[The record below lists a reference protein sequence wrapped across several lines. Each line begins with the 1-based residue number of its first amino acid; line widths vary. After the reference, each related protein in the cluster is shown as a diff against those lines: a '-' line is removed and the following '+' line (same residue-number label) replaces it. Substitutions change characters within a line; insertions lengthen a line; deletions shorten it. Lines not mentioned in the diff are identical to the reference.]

1 MSTLTD
7 AQKDTLRAHL
17 ADQKYQTLLNE
28 GKPGH
33 VVDLLNDKSGSTNQE
48 RWVTSLTIMAEL
60 GVNPYRSIMDKLDT
74 IAVGDVAVRD
84 FVARLRS
91 QAGADI
97 GHANTLDMIDQ
108 LAALQDGFTA
118 EEAVALKSMSL
129 LPASPMDEMGLPP
142 ATGEMLRDL

>member
-7 AQKDTLRAHL
+7 AQKNTLRTHL
-17 ADQKYQTLLNE
+17 ADQKYQDLLNA
-28 GKPGH
+28 GMPGH
-33 VVDLLNDKSGSTNQE
+33 VVDLLNDKSGSLNQE

-60 GVNPYRSIMDKLDT
+60 GVDMYRSIMTKLDA
-74 IAVGDVAVRD
+74 IAAADVAVRD

-97 GHANTLDMIDQ
+97 GHANTLGMIDQ

-118 EEAVALKSMSL
+118 EEVTALKGMSL
-129 LPASPMDEMGLPP
+129 LPASPMDMLGLPY
-142 ATGEMLRDL
+142 ATEEMLRDL

>member
-7 AQKDTLRAHL
+7 AQKDTLRTHL

-33 VVDLLNDKSGSTNQE
+33 VVDLLNAKSELLNQE

-60 GVNPYRSIMDKLDT
+60 GVAMYRSILTKLDA
-74 IAVGDVAVRD
+74 IAVADVAVRD

-91 QAGADI
+91 VSGADI
-97 GHANTLDMIDQ
+97 GHVNTLDMIDQ
-108 LAALQDGFTA
+108 LAALQDGFTT
-118 EEAVALKSMSL
+118 EEAAALKDMSL
-129 LPASPMDEMGLPP
+129 LPASSMDTLELPP
-142 ATGEMLRDL
+142 ATEEMLRNL

>member
-33 VVDLLNDKSGSTNQE
+33 VVDLLNDKSTQLNQE

-60 GVNPYRSIMDKLDT
+60 GVSMYRSIMNKLDA
-74 IAVGDVAVRD
+74 IAVADVAVRD
-84 FVARLRS
+84 FAARLRLP
-91 QAGADI
+91 AGADI
-97 GHANTLDMIDQ
+97 GHVNTLDMIDQ
-108 LAALQDGFTA
+108 LAALQDGFTP
-118 EEAVALKSMSL
+118 EEATALKAMSL
-129 LPASPMDEMGLPP
+129 LPASPMDVLGLPP
-142 ATGEMLRDL
+142 ATEEMLRDL